1 MRIDGITNYAL
12 QTASTQKP
20 QHISVEMP
28 NTNDLR
34 DSVSISELGKR
45 LTMNRTK
52 RTNRLTGGNS
62 EVQSVAELMSKSLAN
77 VESTLERMQE
87 LTQKAANDDLT
98 ALDRINMQIEFE
110 ELREKLSGASAK
122 MNEEFAKISG
132 QKVDK
137 PYTNLLNES
146 PDGTKLLE
154 RARKRLLR
162 GEDWDVAEAYAYR
175 FDEETGEEIQGVW
188 VTGKSM
194 THFIDGHELLTVKD
208 KINGTDTVNLMS
220 SRTVKEGIERVEE
233 QLTQV
238 KDMRE
243 KFSSFLMSYNG
254 EDLGEGVS
262 VKDLAEN
269 ERQNKFDTVLGIMEF
284 QDTRSNPKLITPT
297 NGMGF
302 MFSRID
308 KLFGE
313 IAGKLSADI
322 ISETVED
329 ARNVDYSQGFPVGAS
344 FVMTG
349 ANYARMPTPEE
360 LEAIIRDGKTLD
372 GYDIYN
378 SGREKFMSLPS
389 QEN

>member
-110 ELREKLSGASAK
+110 ELREKLSGASSK
-122 MNEEFAKISG
+122 MNEEFARISG

-154 RARKRLLR
+154 RARERLLR

-188 VTGKSM
+188 VTGKTM

-220 SRTVKEGIERVEE
+220 SRTAKEGIERVEE

-254 EDLGEGVS
+254 EDLGEGVK
-262 VKDLAEN
+262 VKDLAES

-284 QDTRSNPKLITPT
+284 QDARSKPKLVTPT

-308 KLFGE
+308 ELFGE
-313 IAGKLSADI
+313 IAGKLSAMAV
-322 ISETVED
+322 SED
-329 ARNVDYSQGFPVGAS
+329 VDS
-344 FVMTG
+344 
-349 ANYARMPTPEE
+349 
-360 LEAIIRDGKTLD
+360 
-372 GYDIYN
+372 
-378 SGREKFMSLPS
+378 FMSPPS